1 MLKRWLILTIAI
13 CLTPY
18 IISGISVRSFVDALI
33 AALILGI
40 LNIIIKPVLKI
51 LTLPINIITLGLFT
65 LVINAILLEMVAWLI
80 PGFSIVSF
88 WSAILGG
95 LFISI
100 VSWILGWIF

>member
-18 IISGISVRSFVDALI
+18 IISGISVNSFIDALI

-65 LVINAILLEMVAWLI
+65 LVINAILLEIVAWLI

-95 LFISI
+95 IFISI

>member
-40 LNIIIKPVLKI
+40 LNIIRKPVLKI

>member
-1 MLKRWLILTIAI
+1 MLRRWLILTIAI

-18 IISGISVRSFVDALI
+18 IVSGISVKSFWDALI

-40 LNIIIKPVLKI
+40 LNIIIKPVLQI
-51 LTLPINIITLGLFT
+51 LTLPINILTLGLFT
-65 LVINAILLEMVAWLI
+65 LVINAIILEIVAWLI
-80 PGFSIVSF
+80 PGFFIASF

>member
-1 MLKRWLILTIAI
+1 MLRRWLILTVAI

-18 IISGISVRSFVDALI
+18 IVSGISVRSFIDALI

-40 LNIIIKPVLKI
+40 LNIAIKPILQI
-51 LTLPINIITLGLFT
+51 LTLPINLLTLGLFT

>member
-1 MLKRWLILTIAI
+1 MLRRWLILTVAI

-18 IISGISVRSFVDALI
+18 IVSGISVRSFVDALI

-40 LNIIIKPVLKI
+40 LNIVIKPILQI
-51 LTLPINIITLGLFT
+51 LTLPINLLTLGLFT
-65 LVINAILLEMVAWLI
+65 LVINAILLEIVAWLI
-80 PGFSIVSF
+80 PGFSIASF

>member
-1 MLKRWLILTIAI
+1 
-13 CLTPY
+13 
-18 IISGISVRSFVDALI
+18 
-33 AALILGI
+33 
-40 LNIIIKPVLKI
+40 
-51 LTLPINIITLGLFT
+51 
-65 LVINAILLEMVAWLI
+65 VINAILLEMVAWLI

>member
-1 MLKRWLILTIAI
+1 MLRRWLILTVAI

-18 IISGISVRSFVDALI
+18 IVSGISVRSFIDALL

-40 LNIIIKPVLKI
+40 LNIFIKPILQI
-51 LTLPINIITLGLFT
+51 LTLPINLLTLGLFT
-65 LVINAILLEMVAWLI
+65 LVINAILLEIVAWLI
-80 PGFSIVSF
+80 PGFSISSF

-95 LFISI
+95 FFISI

>member
-1 MLKRWLILTIAI
+1 MLRRWLILTVAI

-18 IISGISVRSFVDALI
+18 IVSGISVRSFIDALI

-40 LNIIIKPVLKI
+40 LNIVIKPILQI
-51 LTLPINIITLGLFT
+51 LTLPINLLTLGLFT
-65 LVINAILLEMVAWLI
+65 LVINAILLEVVAWLI
-80 PGFSIVSF
+80 PGFSIASF

>member
-18 IISGISVRSFVDALI
+18 VVYGISVRSFIDALI
-33 AALILGI
+33 AGLVLGV
-40 LNIIIKPVLKI
+40 LNLIIKPILQI
-51 LTLPINIITLGLFT
+51 LTLPINILTLGLFT
-65 LVINAILLEMVAWLI
+65 LVINAVLLEIVAWLI
-80 PGFSIVSF
+80 PGFQIASF

-100 VSWILGWIF
+100 VSWVLSWIF